1 MADDSVDVLLV
12 EDNPADVELTL
23 HALHRNSL
31 AQRIHIARDGEEALD
46 YIFCRRA
53 YDTRNFDHQ
62 PKLILLDLKL
72 PKVDGLTVLAR
83 LKNDPRTKLIPVII
97 LTSSKEDTDLVRSYQ
112 WGANSYIQK
121 PVDFGQ
127 FCEAV
132 KQLGL
137 YWLLMNRPAPPSAVP
152 AQPRDQSK

>member
-1 MADDSVDVLLV
+1 MTDDPIEVLLV

-23 HALHRNSL
+23 HALHRNGL

-53 YDTRNFDHQ
+53 YDTRSFDSQ

-72 PKVDGLTVLAR
+72 PKVDGFTVLAH

-97 LTSSKEDTDLVRSYQ
+97 LTSSKEDKDLVQSYQ
-112 WGANSYIQK
+112 SGHNSYLQK
-121 PVDFGQ
+121 PVEFGQ

-132 KQLGL
+132 KQMGL
-137 YWLLMNRPAPPSAVP
+137 YWLLMNRPPPPSALP